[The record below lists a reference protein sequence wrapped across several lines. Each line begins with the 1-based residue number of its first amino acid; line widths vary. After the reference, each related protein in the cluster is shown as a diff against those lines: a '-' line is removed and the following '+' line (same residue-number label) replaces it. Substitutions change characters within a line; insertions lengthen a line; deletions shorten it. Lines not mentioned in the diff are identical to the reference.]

1 MKILGKDY
9 LLVTLDFETFYAT
22 GYSLSALNTFAYVAA
37 DQFSIHG
44 VGLKIEDEPTRWFN
58 DTETAL
64 AWIDAK
70 NTGSLPIALLC
81 QNTYF
86 DGWILHH
93 HYDWHPDLYLD
104 TMCMSRGLFPA
115 SSASLEKLCERLWP
129 NDPKMR
135 KGKELVQFKGTTT
148 EHLYANQ
155 AALKTMVGYC
165 IQDVELTYAAF
176 IRMEPYYPD
185 SELRLIDLTLRM
197 MCEPLLRI
205 DVPRVE
211 DCLANA
217 VAHRTKQIENSG
229 YAESTL
235 SSNAKFEA
243 LIRKLDLPVPL
254 KDSPT
259 AKEPD
264 GVTPKKIAALGKADL
279 GFQELRRNH
288 PQFEHIWQ
296 GRIAAKSVGEITRAE
311 RFLDTARQCDGYMPV
326 PLVYYSAHCVPGDTE
341 VLTPDGWVAIQDWEG
356 GLIAQVDTQQDIH
369 FLEGRRFIGPTV
381 DEWVVSDARYMPCAF
396 TKGHTVPYLTHGSM
410 QWGTLPA
417 ADAAARSSIYVPIAG
432 QLQTRGAITP
442 EQMRVL
448 VMIQADGSFCEDTS
462 QGRQLT
468 IFVKRPRKIQRAR
481 ELLQAAGVTYRE
493 LTFDSHPGYVRFT
506 VAHRDYPD
514 WLRPDRKV
522 FGAWLL
528 DSTPDAREA
537 FTQELRHWDGCL
549 NGGVQW
555 SYSTSVRQNA
565 DWAVTLCH
573 LTGRGA
579 SITTTA
585 ADNRGGYNRGEN
597 YTVNIRQRNYAQVK
611 RTQWHLDHTP
621 RATYCAKTITGYWL
635 ARANGRVFVTGNTGR
650 YGGGEKLNLQNLGRT
665 SELRRALC
673 AQPGQM
679 VYVADSSNIEA
690 RMLAWEAGQEDLLEI
705 FRTGGDVYAYTAQDI
720 YNRPI
725 DKKKDPHERFIGKVT
740 CLGADTRV
748 ITHRGIKRLVDVTTT
763 DQLWDGSQWV
773 NHDGLMYK
781 GEKPTIS
788 ICGVDMTPDHKTLC
802 GTIWHEAETL
812 ARDASTLFRAL
823 ETGAGALQSLATW
836 SGNVGACEPSSCD
849 ATVLHPSTPS
859 TRATTPGSR
868 QPAATSVQSLPPAS
882 SDTGPT
888 ATQCPTMATEP
899 DYSTDSQ
906 PQSAGAITHATRCSS
921 PTDYGA
927 FASTNPG
934 ETTAPVSLPTSRPSP
949 DGTNPTWKWI
959 ELMLTGG
966 MNLETSVS
974 SPEPRTHATN
984 AGSATSKPESGNSKP
999 ESDSSKSRMPVY
1011 DLLNA
1016 GPNHRFTILTDA
1028 GPMIVHNCLG
1038 LGYGMGWRK
1047 FQDTLAAGAL
1057 GGPPV
1062 FMAEHEVRHIVNTFR
1077 TKRWAIKNYWQQA
1090 DQAIVDMYMGNSR
1103 QWGPLTIHRNC
1114 IVMPN
1119 GMALQYPGLR
1129 PAEDDEFG
1137 GWEYH
1142 NGQFYTKIYGGKL
1155 TENIT
1160 QALARIVLFDQMLA
1174 VEELFAPY
1182 GGRVVMNVHDE
1193 IIAVGPDLG
1202 VPEDQNELFQQML
1215 GIMRTPPKWCPDLPL
1230 DGEGG
1235 VAAEYSK

>member
-148 EHLYANQ
+148 EQLYANQ

-235 SSNAKFEA
+235 SSNAQFEA

-326 PLVYYSAHCVPGDTE
+326 PLVYYSAH
-341 VLTPDGWVAIQDWEG
+341 
-356 GLIAQVDTQQDIH
+356 
-369 FLEGRRFIGPTV
+369 
-381 DEWVVSDARYMPCAF
+381 
-396 TKGHTVPYLTHGSM
+396 
-410 QWGTLPA
+410 
-417 ADAAARSSIYVPIAG
+417 
-432 QLQTRGAITP
+432 
-442 EQMRVL
+442 
-448 VMIQADGSFCEDTS
+448 
-462 QGRQLT
+462 
-468 IFVKRPRKIQRAR
+468 
-481 ELLQAAGVTYRE
+481 
-493 LTFDSHPGYVRFT
+493 
-506 VAHRDYPD
+506 
-514 WLRPDRKV
+514 
-522 FGAWLL
+522 
-528 DSTPDAREA
+528 
-537 FTQELRHWDGCL
+537 
-549 NGGVQW
+549 
-555 SYSTSVRQNA
+555 
-565 DWAVTLCH
+565 
-573 LTGRGA
+573 
-579 SITTTA
+579 
-585 ADNRGGYNRGEN
+585 
-597 YTVNIRQRNYAQVK
+597 
-611 RTQWHLDHTP
+611 
-621 RATYCAKTITGYWL
+621 
-635 ARANGRVFVTGNTGR
+635 TGR

-748 ITHRGIKRLVDVTTT
+748 ITHRGIKRLVDVTTA

-802 GTIWHEAETL
+802 GTTWHEAETL

-927 FASTNPG
+927 FTSTNPG

-1062 FMAEHEVRHIVNTFR
+1062 FMAEHEVQHIVNTFR

-1090 DQAIVDMYMGNSR
+1090 DQAIVDMYMGNTR

-1142 NGQFYTKIYGGKL
+1142 NGQFHTKIYGGKL
-1155 TENIT
+1155 AENIT

-1215 GIMRTPPKWCPDLPL
+1215 DIMRTPPKWCPDLPL